1 MRELFSVPSAA
12 EVLWDAIERWIADEE
27 SSVEYAEQVDD
38 RIAVRMRQEARD
50 ASTVWW
56 SPGQRSLTAEL
67 YVIPAPPAN
76 HESVYRLALDRNRST
91 FRVHYALTRDGGI
104 VLRARLPNEDVS
116 IELLDLVLGELY
128 DQVELTFRPLVRM
141 AFG

>member
-1 MRELFSVPSAA
+1 MPGAA
-12 EVLWDAIERWIADEE
+12 ELLWDSIERWIADEE

-38 RIAVRMRQEARD
+38 RVAVRMRQEVRD

-67 YVIPAPPAN
+67 LVIPEPQAN
-76 HESVYRLALDRNRST
+76 QESIYRLALDRNRST
-91 FRVHYALTRDGGI
+91 FRVHYALERDGGV
-104 VLRARLPNEDVS
+104 VLRSRLANEDVS
-116 IELLDLVLGELY
+116 LELLDRVLGELY
-128 DQVELTFRPLVRM
+128 DQVELTFGPMVRL

>member
-1 MRELFSVPSAA
+1 VPSTA
-12 EVLWDAIERWIADEE
+12 ETLWQAIDSWIADEE

-67 YVIPAPPAN
+67 YVIPAPEGDR
-76 HESVYRLALDRNRST
+76 ESVYRLALDRNRST
-91 FRVHYALTRDGGI
+91 YRAHYALARDGGI
-104 VLRARLPNEDVS
+104 ILRARLPNEDVDLV
-116 IELLDLVLGELY
+116 LLDSVLGELY
-128 DQVELTFRPLVRM
+128 DQVELSFRPFIRL
-141 AFG
+141 AFGAG

>member
-1 MRELFSVPSAA
+1 VPGAA
-12 EVLWDAIERWIADEE
+12 ETLWEAIERWIADEE

-38 RIAVRMRQEARD
+38 QIAVRMRQEARD

-67 YVIPAPPAN
+67 FVIPEPQTN

-91 FRVHYALTRDGGI
+91 FRVHYALARDGGI
-104 VLRARLPNEDVS
+104 VIRSRLSNESVS
-116 IELLDLVLGELY
+116 LELLDLVLGELY
-128 DQVELTFRPLVRM
+128 DQVELTFRPLVRL
-141 AFG
+141 AFA

>member
-1 MRELFSVPSAA
+1 MPGAA
-12 EVLWDAIERWIADEE
+12 ETLWEAIERWIADEE

-38 RIAVRMRQEARD
+38 QIAVRMRQEARD

-67 YVIPAPPAN
+67 FVIPEPQTN

-91 FRVHYALTRDGGI
+91 FRVHYALARDGGI
-104 VLRARLPNEDVS
+104 VIRSRLSNESVS
-116 IELLDLVLGELY
+116 LELLDLVLGELY
-128 DQVELTFRPLVRM
+128 DQVELTFRPLVRL
-141 AFG
+141 AFA

>member
-1 MRELFSVPSAA
+1 VPGAA
-12 EVLWDAIERWIADEE
+12 ELLWDSIERWIADEE

-38 RIAVRMRQEARD
+38 RVAVRMRQEVRD

-67 YVIPAPPAN
+67 LVIPEPQAN
-76 HESVYRLALDRNRST
+76 QESIYRLALDRNRST
-91 FRVHYALTRDGGI
+91 FRVHYALERDGGV
-104 VLRARLPNEDVS
+104 VLRSRLANEDVS
-116 IELLDLVLGELY
+116 LELLDRVLGELY
-128 DQVELTFRPLVRM
+128 DQVELTFGPMVRL

>member
-1 MRELFSVPSAA
+1 MPSAA
-12 EVLWDAIERWIADEE
+12 EILGGAIERWIADEE

-38 RIAVRMRQEARD
+38 RIAVRMRQETRE

-67 YVIPAPPAN
+67 FVIPEPQSN
-76 HESVYRLALDRNRST
+76 RESVYRLALDRNRST
-91 FRVHYALTRDGGI
+91 FRVHYAVGRDGGI
-104 VLRARLPNEDVS
+104 LLRSRISNEAVSTDV
-116 IELLDLVLGELY
+116 LDLVLGELY
-128 DQVELTFRPLVRM
+128 EQVEITFRPLVRL